1 MKVDSKS
8 LPFTRNVAKRTKR
21 VGRAYVMCSPKNGFM
36 EIRMESRLEQSIA
49 QSLEL
54 DPRVRRYRSQPFT
67 LNLATGELLTE
78 IPKRKP
84 DGAVYYTPD
93 LVSELDDVVV
103 VIEAKPLAFVSK
115 NEELFERV
123 RACLLKHG
131 MRFIVLSEDA
141 FAGHTMRNVELLT
154 QYLTQARDALPILA
168 EPLMQRAPHELTGSV
183 SHVMVSLFPANH
195 HVAAG
200 LLLGV
205 IRFDL
210 AAYLFEKMDFTLTP
224 AYGSL
229 SAFEVLNYG
238 Q

>member
-1 MKVDSKS
+1 MKIDSKS

-36 EIRMESRLEQSIA
+36 EIRMESRLEQAIA

-67 LNLATGELLTE
+67 LNLATNELLTE

-84 DGAVYYTPD
+84 EGAVYYTPD
-93 LVSELDDVVV
+93 LVCELADVVV

-131 MRFIVLSEDA
+131 MRFVVLSEDA
-141 FAGHTMRNVELLT
+141 FAGHTTRNIELLM
-154 QYLTQARDALPILA
+154 QYQTQARDALPSLA
-168 EPLMQRAPHELTGSV
+168 EPLMQRVPQDLIGHV
-183 SHVMVSLFPANH
+183 SQVMATLSPANH

-205 IRFDL
+205 IQFDL
-210 AAYLFEKMDFTLTP
+210 AAHLFEKMDFTLAP

-229 SAFEVLNYG
+229 LAFEVLNYG
-238 Q
+238 